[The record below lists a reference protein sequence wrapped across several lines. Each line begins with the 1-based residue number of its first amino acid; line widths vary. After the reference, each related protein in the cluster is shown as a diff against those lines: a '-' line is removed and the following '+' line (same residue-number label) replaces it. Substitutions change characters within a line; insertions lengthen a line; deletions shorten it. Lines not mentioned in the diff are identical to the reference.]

1 MKNKI
6 EKHLIS
12 NLSPL
17 SKALLRM
24 DKYGIKT
31 LIVTDKLK
39 NYLGT
44 LTDGDVRRAIINKK
58 NLSEKIEKI
67 YKKKTIF
74 FFKKDFSNKKAK
86 TLLFKYKIEIIP
98 IIDKTKKVVKIINYQ
113 DFINKNKLIKKK
125 GKKVYGLAVII
136 MAGGK
141 GTRLL
146 PYTKVLPK
154 PLIPI
159 GSKTLIEHVISQF
172 IFHGINNFIFTINYK
187 ALIFKAFFKE
197 LSPNFNYTFIEE
209 KKPLGT
215 AGSLSKIKKKN
226 IKNFIISTCDTV
238 VRADYH
244 KIYKF
249 HLENHND
256 ITIVAANISQKIP
269 YGVLKYGEK
278 NQLIDFKEKPV
289 LQHTINTGIYIV
301 NHKVFTLIPNNK
313 LFNMNDL
320 IFKAAKLGKNIAL
333 FKIPEKDWTDYGKL
347 ASFENK

>member
-1 MKNKI
+1 
-6 EKHLIS
+6 
-12 NLSPL
+12 
-17 SKALLRM
+17 
-24 DKYGIKT
+24 
-31 LIVTDKLK
+31 
-39 NYLGT
+39 
-44 LTDGDVRRAIINKK
+44 
-58 NLSEKIEKI
+58 
-67 YKKKTIF
+67 
-74 FFKKDFSNKKAK
+74 
-86 TLLFKYKIEIIP
+86 
-98 IIDKTKKVVKIINYQ
+98 
-113 DFINKNKLIKKK
+113 
-125 GKKVYGLAVII
+125 

-159 GSKTLIEHVISQF
+159 GNKTLIEHVIGQF
-172 IFHGINNFIFTINYK
+172 IFHKINNFIFTINYK
-187 ALIFKAFFKE
+187 ALIFKAFFRE
-197 LSPNFNYTFIEE
+197 LNPNFNYTFLEE

-215 AGSLSKIKKKN
+215 AGSLSKIKTKN
-226 IKNFIISTCDTV
+226 VKNFIISTCDTV

-289 LQHTINTGIYIV
+289 LKHTINTGIYLV
-301 NHKVFTLIPNNK
+301 NHKIFTLIPDNK
-313 LFNMNDL
+313 FFNMNDL
-320 IFKAAKLGKNIAL
+320 VFKSAKLGKNIAL

-347 ASFENK
+347 TSFENK